1 MTVAIPLSFHV
12 RVQKV
17 ATAFSGKGGHVAV
30 LHFRGGSVVA
40 QKQLPTCAT
49 AIRDDLTRESRVGR
63 GDRVKLNVGIT
74 LGESGG
80 GFCRDV
86 LQQRDFFAIRSKAGL
101 S

>member
-1 MTVAIPLSFHV
+1 MTVAIPLSPPRPCSEGRH
-12 RVQKV
+12 RV
-17 ATAFSGKGGHVAV
+17 FWEGGHLAV

-49 AIRDDLTRESRVGR
+49 AIRDDLIRESRVGR
-63 GDRVKLNVGIT
+63 GDWVKLNVGIT